1 MRSTVQSRADRAN
14 AREAARAPLLAATG
28 AIPAVTVDE
37 ARLSAARWD
46 GLCREQMARV
56 ARGQVDAVARV
67 AWVREQIGGLCW
79 ELLAA
84 CDAGAAFLTRNDLEP
99 ILAADHWSSVY
110 REVFGRLPPWLA
122 HVERG
127 WLWVERELVRRA
139 SGAEQLGLGLDG
151 AEP

>member
-1 MRSTVQSRADRAN
+1 MRSTAASRADRAN

-28 AIPAVTVDE
+28 AISAVTVDE
-37 ARLSAARWD
+37 ARASAERWD

-56 ARGQVDAVARV
+56 AQGQVDAVTRV

-79 ELLAA
+79 ELLATL
-84 CDAGAAFLTRNDLEP
+84 DAGASYLTRNDLEP

-122 HVERG
+122 EVERT
-127 WLWVERELVRRA
+127 LAQVERALA
-139 SGAEQLGLGLDG
+139 AAGDGAEQLGLGLDRE
-151 AEP
+151 AP